1 MTSLSN
7 LAFDK
12 LGSWVACCA
21 VKDLML
27 RLLTCI
33 FLLAWVSPSFAQ
45 SDASADPR
53 GWRLTPNV
61 TNPDRAESNRP
72 AAIADNPT
80 RKIERVLPMRSNQ
93 SIRLNDSDWANPSNE
108 VRQQIGLA
116 SFEDTE
122 PNFDSKQN
130 PGQKPNEV
138 IAKSDDFSIGD
149 LLSKPT
155 GSLTSPSSIQ
165 GSIKFAL
172 LIGALSLAPAI
183 ILMTTCY
190 IRVMVV
196 LSLLKQAFGG
206 HQLPPAQVLT
216 ALSLF
221 MTFLIMTPVWNELKK
236 NAIDPYS
243 ANEIEWNVAWERG
256 VAPIKSFMIRQIEL
270 TGNTESVAVFYKYAD
285 VGASIPPSDLT
296 QVPLNVLIPAF
307 MISELKVAFLLG
319 FQIYLPFLVMDLIV
333 SSVTVSMGMLMLP
346 PQMVSFPLKLILF
359 VMVDGWNLVIGMLLQ
374 SFGVML

>member
-1 MTSLSN
+1 MASLSKP
-7 LAFDK
+7 AFDK
-12 LGSWVACCA
+12 LSSWVAG
-21 VKDLML
+21 V
-27 RLLTCI
+27 LTCI
-33 FLLAWVSPSFAQ
+33 FLLGWVTQSFAQ
-45 SDASADPR
+45 TDASADPR
-53 GWRLTPNV
+53 GWRLTPNL
-61 TNPDRAESNRP
+61 TNPDRP
-72 AAIADNPT
+72 APNHPVAISDEFTGETEFNSP
-80 RKIERVLPMRSNQ
+80 IRSNQ
-93 SIRLNDSDWANPSNE
+93 PIRLDDSSWANPGNE

-116 SFEDTE
+116 SFEEVGKTD
-122 PNFDSKQN
+122 FDQDEKT
-130 PGQKPNEV
+130 
-138 IAKSDDFSIGD
+138 KSSATVTPTNDLSIGA
-149 LLSKPT
+149 LLSRPT
-155 GSLTSPSSIQ
+155 DSLTSPSGIQ
-165 GSIKFAL
+165 SSIKFAL

-243 ANEIEWNVAWERG
+243 ANEIEWEVAWERG

-270 TGNTESVAVFYKYAD
+270 TGNTESVAVFYKYAKYAD
-285 VGASIPPSDLT
+285 GGSSLPPSDLSL
-296 QVPLNVLIPAF
+296 VPLNVLIPAF

-319 FQIYLPFLVMDLIV
+319 FQIFLPFLVMDLIV

-374 SFGVML
+374 SFGAML

>member
-1 MTSLSN
+1 MTSLSKP
-7 LAFDK
+7 AFDK
-12 LGSWVACCA
+12 FGSWVAA
-21 VKDLML
+21 ILAA
-27 RLLTCI
+27 LL
-33 FLLAWVSPSFAQ
+33 LLGWASQSFAQ
-45 SDASADPR
+45 SEASPDPT
-53 GWRLTPNV
+53 GWKLTPSLA
-61 TNPDRAESNRP
+61 NPDQPGLNRP
-72 AAIADNPT
+72 AAISESPDPA
-80 RKIERVLPMRSNQ
+80 VASLRSNHP
-93 SIRLNDSDWANPSNE
+93 IGLNDSAWANPDNE
-108 VRQQIGLA
+108 IRQQIGLA
-116 SFEDTE
+116 SFEVTE
-122 PNFDSKQN
+122 PQSFSNQGAEEKSS
-130 PGQKPNEV
+130 ET
-138 IAKSDDFSIGD
+138 IAQHDDFSIAS
-149 LLSKPT
+149 LLSMPA
-155 GSLTSPSSIQ
+155 GSPTSPSSIQ
-165 GSIKFAL
+165 GSIKFAI

-190 IRVMVV
+190 IRVIVV

-221 MTFLIMTPVWNELKK
+221 MTFLIMTPVWNDLKK

-243 ANEIEWNVAWERG
+243 ANEIALDVAWERG
-256 VAPIKSFMIRQIEL
+256 VAPIKRFMIKQIEL
-270 TGNTESVAVFYKYAD
+270 TGNQESVAVFYKYAD
-285 VGASIPPSDLT
+285 VGSSIPPSDLS

-374 SFGVML
+374 SFGALL